1 MKRGRMDIE
10 ISLKQKAYR
19 YIKAKIVDCEYP
31 PGSFLNEKLLM
42 EEIGVSRTPIR
53 EALSKL
59 EQENLVAILPKRG
72 VSVKGVSPGEIN
84 MVYQARELIEAF
96 IIRQDGQFID
106 RGQLLSM
113 KERMAVDSE
122 KLTLAELF
130 KLDDDFHKLV
140 TSGSKNIYLLQVLD
154 HMCLQVLRLRTLTGK
169 RNVHRFDLS
178 HAEHQRIID
187 FLLIGDC
194 EKAADAVRLHLEN
207 AREATLSLII
217 GS

>member
-1 MKRGRMDIE
+1 MDIE